1 MVCSCNEIYSIN
13 VSHNKNAID
22 LIYVTI
28 YFLHKTGTKLF
39 SVRNY
44 RMGNNGILG
53 INSSTHCTVKKKSF
67 SRHSAQLSSY
77 KQKTNKI
84 CGQIETEWQTAFFKS
99 LHKIFLIPRI

>member
-13 VSHNKNAID
+13 VSRNKNAID

-28 YFLHKTGTKLF
+28 YFLHKTGTKLL

-53 INSSTHCTVKKKSF
+53 INSSTHCTVKKKIIFKAF
-67 SRHSAQLSSY
+67 SSTVFLQTEN
-77 KQKTNKI
+77 KQNM
-84 CGQIETEWQTAFFKS
+84 WS
-99 LHKIFLIPRI
+99 N

>member
-1 MVCSCNEIYSIN
+1 MYSIN

-28 YFLHKTGTKLF
+28 YFLHKTGTKLL

-53 INSSTHCTVKKKSF
+53 INSSTHCTVKKKNHFQGIQLNCLLTNRKQTKYVVKLRQSGKLLF
-67 SRHSAQLSSY
+67 SKVYTR
-77 KQKTNKI
+77 
-84 CGQIETEWQTAFFKS
+84 FF
-99 LHKIFLIPRI
+99 

>member
-13 VSHNKNAID
+13 VSHNKNAVD

-28 YFLHKTGTKLF
+28 YFLHKTGTKLL

-67 SRHSAQLSSY
+67 SKHSAQLSSY

-84 CGQIETEWQTAFFKS
+84 CGQIETEWQIAFFQK
-99 LHKIFLIPRI
+99 FTQDFFNP